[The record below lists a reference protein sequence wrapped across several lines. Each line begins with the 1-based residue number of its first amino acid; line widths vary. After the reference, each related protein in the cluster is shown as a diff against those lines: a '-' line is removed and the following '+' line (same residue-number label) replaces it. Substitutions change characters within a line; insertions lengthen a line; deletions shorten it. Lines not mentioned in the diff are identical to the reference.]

1 MAEKITVQDLMEC
14 GVHFGH
20 QVKRW
25 NPKMKDF
32 VYGVRNGIHIIDLTK
47 TMTQLAEACNFLQK
61 VVYDGGN
68 VLFVGTKRQAQA
80 IVKEEAEK
88 TGMFYMAERWLGGT
102 LTNHTTIRKSIN
114 KMRSI
119 DKQSE
124 GESAK
129 MTKKE
134 QSSLN
139 RKSEKLHRNLDGISQ
154 MRKMPAA
161 IVVVD
166 TCNESIAIKE
176 AQKLNIPIVAIV
188 DTNADPEE
196 VLYPV
201 PGNDDAIRSIK
212 ILTKVIG
219 DSISVAAELYRQKAA
234 EEKAEKAK
242 KRAEEFEKAKKE
254 KAERKASAKKAPARR
269 PAPKKEE
276 AKVEVKPEPKKV
288 APKKAE
294 TVAEPK
300 KEVKVEVKPEPKKV
314 APKKAE
320 TAAEPKKEVK
330 VEVKPEPKKVAPK
343 KAETAAEPKKEVKVE
358 EKPAK

>member
-47 TMTQLAEACNFLQK
+47 TMVQLADACNFLQK

-80 IVKEEAEK
+80 IVREEAEK
-88 TGMFYMAERWLGGT
+88 TGMFYMSERWLGGT
-102 LTNHTTIRKSIN
+102 LTNHATISKSIN
-114 KMRSI
+114 KMRAI
-119 DKQSE
+119 DRQIENDSK
-124 GESAK
+124 K

-134 QSSLN
+134 LSSLA
-139 RKSEKLHRNLDGISQ
+139 RKSDKLHRNLDGISQ

-161 IVVVD
+161 IVIVD
-166 TCNESIAIKE
+166 TCNEGIAIKE
-176 AQKLNIPIVAIV
+176 AQKLHIPIVAIV

-196 VLYPV
+196 VSYPV

-219 DSISVAAELYRQKAA
+219 DSVSVAAELYRQKAA

-242 KRAEEFEKAKKE
+242 KRAEEQEKQKKERAERRAKKAAPIKAAPIKAAPKAEVKPEIKIETKAEAKKE
-254 KAERKASAKKAPARR
+254 E
-269 PAPKKEE
+269 PKKEVKKTTPKKAE
-276 AKVEVKPEPKKV
+276 PKAEPKAKEEPKKV
-288 APKKAE
+288 APKKV
-294 TVAEPK
+294 TPK
-300 KEVKVEVKPEPKKV
+300 KA
-314 APKKAE
+314 APKKA
-320 TAAEPKKEVK
+320 
-330 VEVKPEPKKVAPK
+330 APK
-343 KAETAAEPKKEVKVE
+343 AEKKSEVE
-358 EKPAK
+358 F

>member
-1 MAEKITVQDLMEC
+1 MAKVANKKKRKITMAERITVQDLMEC

-25 NPKMKDF
+25 NPKMKDYVF
-32 VYGVRNGIHIIDLTK
+32 GVRNGIHIIDLTK
-47 TMTQLAEACNFLQK
+47 TMKQLADACNFLQK

-119 DKQSE
+119 DKQVE
-124 GESAK
+124 DESAR

-134 QSSLN
+134 LSSLN
-139 RKSEKLHRNLDGISQ
+139 RKSDKLHRNLDGISQ

-161 IVVVD
+161 IVVID
-166 TCNESIAIKE
+166 TCNEGIAIKE

-188 DTNADPEE
+188 DTNANPED
-196 VLYPV
+196 VAYPI
-201 PGNDDAIRSIK
+201 PGNDDAIRAIK
-212 ILTKVIG
+212 ILAKVVG
-219 DSISVAAELYRQKAA
+219 DSISVAADLYRQKAA

-242 KRAEEFEKAKKE
+242 RRAEEQEKAKKE
-254 KAERKASAKKAPARR
+254 RAERRNKKAAPRKAAPRKDAPKKTEAKVEAPVKVEVKTEAPAKKAPAKKA
-269 PAPKKEE
+269 PAKKAP
-276 AKVEVKPEPKKV
+276 AKKAPAKKA

-294 TVAEPK
+294 DK
-300 KEVKVEVKPEPKKV
+300 KEKT
-314 APKKAE
+314 AE
-320 TAAEPKKEVK
+320 
-330 VEVKPEPKKVAPK
+330 
-343 KAETAAEPKKEVKVE
+343 
-358 EKPAK
+358 